1 MKHTTLT
8 VLLLLLAALPAYAVR
23 AQEEESEMR
32 RLSRWVEPP
41 GPFKNEELRR
51 ELLQMFKEDQAVRA
65 FQSEGRKPTEADVR
79 TMQERDAADTKR
91 LSEILDKYGF
101 PGVKLVGLSATRAFN
116 TMLLHSPSLELQK
129 RALPLVERA
138 VRRKEIPPDD
148 FAMLTDD
155 VLNHEGKLQLYG
167 TNFTYAGDKLALSP
181 TQDPARLDERRRKI
195 GLPPIAV
202 YMQFMAELAG
212 KPFDESSLPRAR
224 K

>member
-8 VLLLLLAALPAYAVR
+8 VLLLLLAALPASAVR
-23 AQEEESEMR
+23 AVEEEVGMR
-32 RLSRWVEPP
+32 RLSRWEQPP

-65 FQSEGRKPTEADVR
+65 FQSEGRKPTEDDVR

-181 TQDPARLDERRRKI
+181 TQDPARLDGRRRKI
-195 GLPPIAV
+195 CLPPISV
-202 YMQFMAELAG
+202 Y
-212 KPFDESSLPRAR
+212 AR
-224 K
+224 VLSNFS